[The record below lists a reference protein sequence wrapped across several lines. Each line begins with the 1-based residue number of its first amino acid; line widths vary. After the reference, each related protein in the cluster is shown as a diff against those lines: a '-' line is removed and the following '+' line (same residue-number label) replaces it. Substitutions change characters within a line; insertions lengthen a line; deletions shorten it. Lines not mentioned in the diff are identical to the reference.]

1 MTPHIRQ
8 ATAADREHVVDTLVE
23 AFIDDPVQRWIMSTP
38 ERRRRYGRHFFAMHA
53 RRMIPM
59 GLAWTSEQGVSL
71 WAPPDQWRESPV
83 DTARLITRAFP
94 GALPH
99 PIRAVRGLLGMEA
112 LHPKDPHVY
121 LAVVGVREEG
131 RGQGL
136 GSALIAPGLQ
146 HADSLGL
153 PCYLES
159 SNELNVPLYERHG
172 FKVTREFAFPGG
184 GPTAWLMWREP
195 QR

>member
-1 MTPHIRQ
+1 MVDTGGTGP
-8 ATAADREHVVDTLVE
+8 TAAAEKPAQRVG
-23 AFIDDPVQRWIMSTP
+23 AAGRVQR
-38 ERRRRYGRHFFAMHA
+38 
-53 RRMIPM
+53 
-59 GLAWTSEQGVSL
+59 
-71 WAPPDQWRESPV
+71 
-83 DTARLITRAFP
+83 RAQ
-94 GALPH
+94 AD
-99 PIRAVRGLLGMEA
+99 RVAA
-112 LHPKDPHVY
+112 
-121 LAVVGVREEG
+121 
-131 RGQGL
+131 
-136 GSALIAPGLQ
+136 IAPGLQ